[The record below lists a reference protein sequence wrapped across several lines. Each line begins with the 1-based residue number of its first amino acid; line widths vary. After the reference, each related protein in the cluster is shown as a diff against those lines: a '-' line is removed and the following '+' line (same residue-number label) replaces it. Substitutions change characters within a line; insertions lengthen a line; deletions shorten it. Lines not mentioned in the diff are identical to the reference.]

1 MQEVTEKDEV
11 IQRLKRQ
18 VESFERLEI
27 ENDRNSEILAKLFE
41 WKIIDE
47 NGELMGEKE
56 KSDKMK

>member
-1 MQEVTEKDEV
+1 MQEVTKKDEV

-27 ENDRNSEILAKLFE
+27 ENDRNSEILVKLFE